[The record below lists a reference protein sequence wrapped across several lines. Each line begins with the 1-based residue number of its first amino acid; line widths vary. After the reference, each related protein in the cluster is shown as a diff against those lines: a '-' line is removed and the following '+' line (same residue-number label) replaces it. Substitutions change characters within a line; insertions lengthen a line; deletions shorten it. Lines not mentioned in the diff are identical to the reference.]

1 MAELPVFVVNDD
13 ADDHLLIEEIW
24 KELRLKNPLKIFT
37 NGDELINELKFKN
50 TLPFIIISDV
60 NLYKMDGFTL
70 RQKLLDDDV
79 MNSKSIPFIF
89 WSAQATKEQT
99 QKAYDLSVH
108 GFFVKEPEFEEMKDT
123 FKRIIQY
130 WFKSKSPEKL

>member
-1 MAELPVFVVNDD
+1 MEGIKV
-13 ADDHLLIEEIW
+13 E
-24 KELRLKNPLKIFT
+24 NPLKLFT
-37 NGDELINELKFKN
+37 DGEQLINELKLKDA
-50 TLPFIIISDV
+50 LPFIIISDV
-60 NLYKMDGFTL
+60 NLHKMDGFTL
-70 RQKLLDDDV
+70 RQKLLDDDS
-79 MNSKSIPFIF
+79 MSSKSIPFIF

-108 GFFVKEPEFEEMKDT
+108 GFFVKESEFEEMKDM